1 MECRSVHGSGRLP
14 VETKTKKKAARAD
27 KMRFFDL
34 QGRAM
39 ATAGVPK
46 FYRDILAYWH
56 GRQPLE
62 DGSSMVQ
69 LDPSNPSGQE
79 FLPASSE
86 NPICLRCNLFSNGCR
101 TPFMAYAG
109 PKNPL
114 ITVVYEG
121 AYRQEDLAGMPA
133 GQPEDVRISEGYTA
147 RLRRMIVDLEPETG
161 VPESEIRWVPVTRCA
176 DRSATA
182 NMKVK
187 ANWCRHYIVE
197 ELRRNPPQMVMAVGT
212 VALGALCHKSNAG
225 DWQGYQLTYRG
236 WPDDWLTN
244 VKYVEPRPHPSQ
256 PDQEVTGH
264 YLFGSVP
271 TTRIPLMAVQSPRLV
286 MREQNPYVT
295 RRWRETIKT
304 ALLAAKNGIKP
315 KSYTRPWYR
324 FVNDPEQVAAGLQEI
339 IDNPGTLVCYDTETT
354 GLKPLARR
362 AAIVSMMFRWTDQAT
377 GEPRSLGFPWDFR
390 SKYYDNRVVDHIP
403 KLAPLVLEALA
414 CSRLVAHNANFDFQ
428 YTLFN
433 VHQPLF
439 EESFV
444 RMASSN
450 KDTILELRRNSRE
463 FNLAWDNHLC
473 RLAEAFE
480 WDTWHMAYTL
490 RQERGSLGLEMLAYK
505 YAPDIA
511 GYEEDMTLLIE
522 QRAWQLH
529 PGSKSDV
536 DEDTEQPVVEP
547 ESGGDKDQAEESG
560 DSEVKTEANPHY
572 LNIDEKYYPSHVVP
586 YVMGDVE
593 ACYLAREELEKRL
606 ESSVVRKIP
615 VADPRRPGRFRLFR
629 TPSRSFVYEK
639 IMSPAARTLMCVMAR
654 GMYVDQDKLTEFEV
668 TYPKRVVE
676 LREAVK
682 KIHPAVQDW
691 CDKELAQD
699 PNWELDLE
707 CKSHLKYIL
716 YGIMGLPV
724 KRLTKAGRKLFGE
737 SEADWR
743 PQLESGG
750 MSYENMMEYAALD
763 KFTLSSLV
771 AEHAEIR
778 PLQDYRRE
786 FKLYSTYVRPLR
798 NYFSDEV
805 DKRKRVKDAHLCWDS
820 CIHSTFLLTGTR
832 TGRLSSKDP
841 NLQQL
846 PNRGTVKQLFISR
859 FGERGAMY
867 QADLSQIELRLMAA
881 ICGDP
886 IMCKAYTDNM
896 DLHTLTA
903 SRIYSTDYDHFSKGH
918 FEWLEQHGR
927 SQEKKE
933 LELKRRVAKCVDPC
947 TLISSNGRIMRIG
960 DLHPGRDDDRFY
972 AVGEHHDIQ
981 VPSGVTQP
989 LRQFYSSGIRQ
1000 RVLVVGRYGLL
1011 ACSRNHRL
1019 MLDDGRL
1026 VFAEDLKPGDVLKP
1040 VDSLRGGRDSR
1051 VQVPITMFE
1060 SKSSAYTVNIDS
1072 DYAYV
1077 LGLFYGDGS
1086 VNKNSV
1092 RISTGGKPEYFD
1104 WQDTVAAALA
1114 QVGFTPTIR
1123 RTTWLG
1129 TKFTDKLGPVTGSS
1143 GEVYFGSHKV
1153 INVLKDLG
1161 AVNGEG
1167 KRSLRIPDWLLN
1179 ADVQLCYSFLAGLLD
1194 TDGYVGKRGEVR
1206 LCTKSWEF
1214 AQDLLVMLHGLGI
1227 AASVHADYNKTYRR
1241 HYYILNLPKCS
1252 SFVLRK
1258 FMRNKSKVD
1267 RMRLT
1272 RPEQKLSFANVVKS
1286 VLPLEDGPLVEIAL
1300 DAPHIYVPNGI
1311 ACHQTANFLTGYG
1324 GGALGL
1330 QTILANNEVY
1340 KSLEECEDIIA
1351 AFFEAY
1357 PALRDFLSYYKRF
1370 VADNRVAVS
1379 MFGRVRILEEASS
1392 NDKQLASKALRAGCN
1407 HVIQST
1413 ASDMMLVALTS
1424 IEKLMRAE
1432 GLESIL
1438 VSTVHDSLLIDAV
1451 RKELPVVHEIVHSV
1465 LNNYR
1470 EVLTGVF
1477 GDDYDLSWLTVPIAG
1492 DCEVGL
1498 SYYDTVKIPNGA
1510 IDWNKLLAE

>member
-1 MECRSVHGSGRLP
+1 
-14 VETKTKKKAARAD
+14 
-27 KMRFFDL
+27 
-34 QGRAM
+34 
-39 ATAGVPK
+39 
-46 FYRDILAYWH
+46 
-56 GRQPLE
+56 
-62 DGSSMVQ
+62 
-69 LDPSNPSGQE
+69 
-79 FLPASSE
+79 
-86 NPICLRCNLFSNGCR
+86 
-101 TPFMAYAG
+101 
-109 PKNPL
+109 
-114 ITVVYEG
+114 
-121 AYRQEDLAGMPA
+121 
-133 GQPEDVRISEGYTA
+133 
-147 RLRRMIVDLEPETG
+147 
-161 VPESEIRWVPVTRCA
+161 
-176 DRSATA
+176 
-182 NMKVK
+182 
-187 ANWCRHYIVE
+187 
-197 ELRRNPPQMVMAVGT
+197 
-212 VALGALCHKSNAG
+212 
-225 DWQGYQLTYRG
+225 
-236 WPDDWLTN
+236 
-244 VKYVEPRPHPSQ
+244 
-256 PDQEVTGH
+256 
-264 YLFGSVP
+264 
-271 TTRIPLMAVQSPRLV
+271 
-286 MREQNPYVT
+286 
-295 RRWRETIKT
+295 
-304 ALLAAKNGIKP
+304 
-315 KSYTRPWYR
+315 
-324 FVNDPEQVAAGLQEI
+324 
-339 IDNPGTLVCYDTETT
+339 
-354 GLKPLARR
+354 
-362 AAIVSMMFRWTDQAT
+362 
-377 GEPRSLGFPWDFR
+377 
-390 SKYYDNRVVDHIP
+390 
-403 KLAPLVLEALA
+403 
-414 CSRLVAHNANFDFQ
+414 
-428 YTLFN
+428 
-433 VHQPLF
+433 
-439 EESFV
+439 
-444 RMASSN
+444 
-450 KDTILELRRNSRE
+450 
-463 FNLAWDNHLC
+463 
-473 RLAEAFE
+473 
-480 WDTWHMAYTL
+480 
-490 RQERGSLGLEMLAYK
+490 
-505 YAPDIA
+505 
-511 GYEEDMTLLIE
+511 
-522 QRAWQLH
+522 
-529 PGSKSDV
+529 
-536 DEDTEQPVVEP
+536 
-547 ESGGDKDQAEESG
+547 
-560 DSEVKTEANPHY
+560 
-572 LNIDEKYYPSHVVP
+572 
-586 YVMGDVE
+586 
-593 ACYLAREELEKRL
+593 
-606 ESSVVRKIP
+606 
-615 VADPRRPGRFRLFR
+615 
-629 TPSRSFVYEK
+629 
-639 IMSPAARTLMCVMAR
+639 MCVMAR
-654 GMYVDQDKLTEFEV
+654 GMYVDQDKLAEFEV

-750 MSYENMMEYAALD
+750 MSYDNLMEYAALD

-933 LELKRRVAKCVDPC
+933 LELKRRVAK
-947 TLISSNGRIMRIG
+947 
-960 DLHPGRDDDRFY
+960 
-972 AVGEHHDIQ
+972 
-981 VPSGVTQP
+981 
-989 LRQFYSSGIRQ
+989 
-1000 RVLVVGRYGLL
+1000 
-1011 ACSRNHRL
+1011 
-1019 MLDDGRL
+1019 
-1026 VFAEDLKPGDVLKP
+1026 
-1040 VDSLRGGRDSR
+1040 
-1051 VQVPITMFE
+1051 
-1060 SKSSAYTVNIDS
+1060 
-1072 DYAYV
+1072 
-1077 LGLFYGDGS
+1077 
-1086 VNKNSV
+1086 
-1092 RISTGGKPEYFD
+1092 
-1104 WQDTVAAALA
+1104 
-1114 QVGFTPTIR
+1114 
-1123 RTTWLG
+1123 
-1129 TKFTDKLGPVTGSS
+1129 
-1143 GEVYFGSHKV
+1143 
-1153 INVLKDLG
+1153 
-1161 AVNGEG
+1161 
-1167 KRSLRIPDWLLN
+1167 
-1179 ADVQLCYSFLAGLLD
+1179 
-1194 TDGYVGKRGEVR
+1194 
-1206 LCTKSWEF
+1206 
-1214 AQDLLVMLHGLGI
+1214 
-1227 AASVHADYNKTYRR
+1227 
-1241 HYYILNLPKCS
+1241 
-1252 SFVLRK
+1252 
-1258 FMRNKSKVD
+1258 
-1267 RMRLT
+1267 
-1272 RPEQKLSFANVVKS
+1272 
-1286 VLPLEDGPLVEIAL
+1286 
-1300 DAPHIYVPNGI
+1300 
-1311 ACHQTANFLTGYG
+1311 TANFLTGYG

-1451 RKELPVVHEIVHSV
+1451 RKELPIVHEIVHSV